1 MKITNYLMQC
11 IARGTLCR
19 VGYRVQR
26 STGRRRRRRR
36 RRTSE
41 IDTHTTHKHGQLVK
55 RPEPERFLFSDD
67 DGDDDDDRERDEI
80 EKESERNGCSM
91 MIYNNR
97 AVLAIRTLPQTRQ
110 VTRRTAGLLTLNRTT
125 HALMQPIQTEA
136 LYKSS
141 KQLSHLF
148 Y

>member
-26 STGRRRRRRR
+26 STGRR

-67 DGDDDDDRERDEI
+67 DDDDRERDDF

-125 HALMQPIQTEA
+125 HALMQPIQPEA
-136 LYKSS
+136 LYMSS
-141 KQLSHLF
+141 KQLYL
-148 Y
+148 

>member
-1 MKITNYLMQC
+1 MQC

-36 RRTSE
+36 RE

-67 DGDDDDDRERDEI
+67 DDDDDRERDDF

-110 VTRRTAGLLTLNRTT
+110 VTRMTAGLLTLNRTT
-125 HALMQPIQTEA
+125 HALRQPIQPEA

-141 KQLSHLF
+141 KQLYLLF